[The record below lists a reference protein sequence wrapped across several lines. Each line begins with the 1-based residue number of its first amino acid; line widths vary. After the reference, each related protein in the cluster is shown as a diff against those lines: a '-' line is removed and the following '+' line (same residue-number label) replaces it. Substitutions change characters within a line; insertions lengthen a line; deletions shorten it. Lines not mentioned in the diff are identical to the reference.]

1 MKLAP
6 IFLLCAWAIQAQQ
19 PDSST
24 AAQPSPAQPSPGQ
37 PSTEEQ
43 QDLMRAVNEG
53 TSPVDL
59 IRSLEA
65 HLAKYPNS
73 VQRADLDRTLA
84 KAAIESNDVP
94 RIAKY
99 GELAVA
105 VWPDD
110 FQLRDRLAYAFVI
123 LGGSESARGQEYA
136 AKAYKYARA
145 FEDLVDKMPVATGR
159 DAAHQQDEQERA
171 MARALMYQAR
181 ARTIQNDSPDA
192 LRLAARAFSAY
203 PGEESA
209 REWAE
214 ALIRAGQQAEAIEH
228 LADAFVIPDPY
239 ATDDKRQGDRLLM
252 GELYTKIHGSEKGLG
267 DLILASYDRVSTMV
281 ETRRQRLLALSPNS
295 SLADPMEFTV
305 TGLDG
310 KKLQLASLKGKLLIM
325 DFWATWCVP
334 CRVQH
339 PLYET
344 LRDRFG
350 SRGDV
355 AFLEMNADEDRSIV
369 EPFLTAQ
376 NWNKAVYFED
386 GLARLLN
393 VMNIPTT
400 ILIDKD
406 GRLASR
412 MDGFDPATFL
422 DQMTARI
429 QSLLPDSAAPA
440 K

>member
-1 MKLAP
+1 MKLAAM
-6 IFLLCAWAIQAQQ
+6 ILLGSWAILAQQ
-19 PDSST
+19 PE
-24 AAQPSPAQPSPGQ
+24 PSV
-37 PSTEEQ
+37 EEQ
-43 QDLMRAVNEG
+43 QDLVRAVNEG

-59 IRSLEA
+59 IRGLEA

-73 VQRADLDRTLA
+73 VQRADIERSLA
-84 KAAIESNDVP
+84 KAAIEGNDVP

-99 GELAVA
+99 GESAFATSSADL
-105 VWPDD
+105 
-110 FQLRDRLAYAFVI
+110 QLLDRLAYAFLT
-123 LGGSESARGQEYA
+123 LGGEENA

-171 MARALMYQAR
+171 LSRALVYQAR
-181 ARTIQNDSPDA
+181 ARTIEKDTPDA

-203 PGEESA
+203 PGEETA
-209 REWAE
+209 RQWAE
-214 ALIRAGQQAEAIEH
+214 VLLRGGRQADAIEH
-228 LADAFVIPDPY
+228 LAEAFVIPDPH
-239 ATDDKRQGDRLLM
+239 ATDDQRQGDRLLL
-252 GELYTKIHGSEKGLG
+252 GELYTKVHGSEMGLG
-267 DLILASYDRVSTMV
+267 DLVLSTYDRVSTIV
-281 ETRRQRLLALSPNS
+281 ETRRKKLLALEPNS

-344 LRDRFG
+344 LRQQFSAR
-350 SRGDV
+350 SDV
-355 AFLEMNADEDRSIV
+355 VFLEMNADEDRSVV
-369 EPFLTAQ
+369 EPFLTAEK
-376 NWNKAVYFED
+376 WDKTVYFED

-400 ILIDKD
+400 ILIDKS
-406 GRLASR
+406 GRIVSR
-412 MDGFDPATFL
+412 MDGFDPSTFL
-422 DQMTARI
+422 NQMTGRI
-429 QSLLPDSAAPA
+429 QSLLSESSVPA

>member
-1 MKLAP
+1 MKRAAL
-6 IFLLCAWAIQAQQ
+6 IFLCACTALAQQ
-19 PDSST
+19 
-24 AAQPSPAQPSPGQ
+24 AQPSI
-37 PSTEEQ
+37 EEQ

-59 IRSLEA
+59 IRALEA
-65 HLAKYPNS
+65 YLAKYPNTT
-73 VQRADLDRTLA
+73 QRADLERTLA

-99 GELAVA
+99 GESAVA
-105 VWPDD
+105 TSAED
-110 FQLRDRLAYAFVI
+110 FQLLDRLAYAFLT
-123 LGGSESARGQEYA
+123 LGGPENA

-159 DAAHQQDEQERA
+159 DAVHQQDEQERA
-171 MARALMYQAR
+171 IGRALVYQAR
-181 ARTIQNDSPDA
+181 ARTIQKDTPDA

-203 PGEESA
+203 PGEETA

-214 ALIRAGQQAEAIEH
+214 VLIRAGQQADAIEH
-228 LADAFVIPDPY
+228 LAEAFVIPDPY
-239 ATDDKRQGDRLLM
+239 TTDEKRQGDRLLL
-252 GELYTKIHGSEKGLG
+252 GELYTKLHGSEKGLG
-267 DLILASYDRVSTMV
+267 DLTLSAYDRVSTTV
-281 ETRRQRLLALSPNS
+281 ETRRKKLLALDPNS

-310 KKLQLASLKGKLLIM
+310 KKLQLASLKGKLLIL

-344 LRDRFG
+344 LRERFG
-350 SRGDV
+350 ARGDV
-355 AFLEMNADEDRSIV
+355 AFLEMNSDDDRTVV
-369 EPFLTAQ
+369 EPFLTAEK
-376 NWNKAVYFED
+376 WDKAVYFED

-400 ILIDKD
+400 ILIDKS

-412 MDGFDPATFL
+412 MDGFDPSTFL
-422 DQMTARI
+422 DQMAGRI
-429 QSLLPDSAAPA
+429 QELLADSAAPA

>member
-1 MKLAP
+1 MKLAA
-6 IFLLCAWAIQAQQ
+6 IILLSSWTMLAQQ
-19 PDSST
+19 PG
-24 AAQPSPAQPSPGQ
+24 PSV
-37 PSTEEQ
+37 EEQ

-59 IRSLEA
+59 IRGLEA

-73 VQRADLDRTLA
+73 SQRLDIERSLA
-84 KAAIESNDVP
+84 KAAIEDNDVP

-99 GELAVA
+99 GESAVA
-105 VWPDD
+105 TSSAD
-110 FQLRDRLAYAFVI
+110 FQLLDRLAYAFLT
-123 LGGSESARGQEYA
+123 LGGEENA

-171 MARALMYQAR
+171 MGRALMYQAR
-181 ARTIQNDSPDA
+181 ARTIEKDTPDA

-203 PGEESA
+203 PGEETA

-214 ALIRAGQQAEAIEH
+214 VLLRGGQPADAIEH
-228 LADAFVIPDPY
+228 LAEAFVIPDPH
-239 ATDDKRQGDRLLM
+239 ATDEQRQGDRLLL
-252 GELYTKIHGSEKGLG
+252 GELYAKVHGSEMGLG
-267 DLILASYDRVSTMV
+267 DLVLSTYDRVSTIV
-281 ETRRQRLLALSPNS
+281 ESRRKKLLALEPNS
-295 SLADPMEFTV
+295 SLANPMEFTV

-310 KKLQLASLKGKLLIM
+310 KKLQLASLKGKLLIL

-344 LRDRFG
+344 LRERFG

-355 AFLEMNADEDRSIV
+355 AFLEMNADEDHSVV
-369 EPFLTAQ
+369 EPFLTAEM
-376 NWNKAVYFED
+376 WDKTVYFED

-400 ILIDKD
+400 ILIDKS
-406 GRLASR
+406 GSIVSR
-412 MDGFDPATFL
+412 MDGFDPSTFL
-422 DQMTARI
+422 DQMTSRI
-429 QSLLPDSAAPA
+429 QAIIDA

>member
-1 MKLAP
+1 MRLAACVL
-6 IFLLCAWAIQAQQ
+6 FCAMAGIAQQ
-19 PDSST
+19 V
-24 AAQPSPAQPSPGQ
+24 QPAQPSPQ

-59 IRSLEA
+59 IRALEA
-65 HLAKYPNS
+65 HLAKHPNS
-73 VQRADLDRTLA
+73 VQRADVERTLA

-99 GELAVA
+99 GELAA
-105 VWPDD
+105 AAGPDD
-110 FQLRDRLAYAFVI
+110 FQLLDRLAYAFLI
-123 LGGSESARGQEYA
+123 LGGPENAT
-136 AKAYKYARA
+136 KAYKYARA

-159 DAAHQQDEQERA
+159 DAAHQQDDQERA
-171 MARALMYQAR
+171 ASRALMYQAR
-181 ARTIQNDSPDA
+181 ARTIQNDSADA

-214 ALIRAGQQAEAIEH
+214 VLIQGGRPADAIEH

-239 ATDDKRQGDRLLM
+239 TTDDKRQGDGQLL
-252 GELYTKIHGSEKGLG
+252 GQLYAKLHGSEKGLG

-281 ETRRQRLLALSPNS
+281 ETRRQRLLALTPNS

-344 LRDRFG
+344 LRERFG
-350 SRGDV
+350 SREDV
-355 AFLEMNADEDRSIV
+355 AFLEMNSDDDRSVV
-369 EPFLTAQ
+369 EPFLTAEK
-376 NWNKAVYFED
+376 WDKAVYFED

-400 ILIDKD
+400 ILIDKS

>member
-1 MKLAP
+1 MRLTVFILFCTMA
-6 IFLLCAWAIQAQQ
+6 AIAQQ
-19 PDSST
+19 S
-24 AAQPSPAQPSPGQ
+24 QPSPA

-59 IRSLEA
+59 IRALEA
-65 HLAKYPNS
+65 HLAKYPNT
-73 VQRADLDRTLA
+73 VQRADLEHTLA

-99 GELAVA
+99 GESAA
-105 VWPDD
+105 AASPDD
-110 FQLRDRLAYAFVI
+110 FQLLDRLAYAFLI
-123 LGGSESARGQEYA
+123 LGGPENAG
-136 AKAYKYARA
+136 KAYKYARA

-159 DAAHQQDEQERA
+159 DAVHQQDDQERA
-171 MARALMYQAR
+171 IGRALTYQAR
-181 ARTIQNDSPDA
+181 ARTIQNDIPDA

-203 PGEESA
+203 PGEETA

-214 ALIRAGQQAEAIEH
+214 VLLRASRRDEAVEH

-267 DLILASYDRVSTMV
+267 DLILAAYDRVSTQV
-281 ETRRQRLLALSPNS
+281 ETRRKKLLALDPNS
-295 SLADPMEFTV
+295 SVADPMEFTV
-305 TGLDG
+305 TALDG

-344 LRDRFG
+344 LRERFG
-350 SRGDV
+350 SRADV
-355 AFLEMNADEDRSIV
+355 AFLEMNADEDHSVV
-369 EPFLTAQ
+369 EPFLTAEK
-376 NWNKAVYFED
+376 WDKAVYFED

-400 ILIDKD
+400 ILIDKT
-406 GRLASR
+406 GHIASR
-412 MDGFDPATFL
+412 MDGFDPSTFL
-422 DQMTARI
+422 EQMTGRI
-429 QSLLPDSAAPA
+429 QSLLPDSTAPA

>member
-1 MKLAP
+1 MKLAA
-6 IFLLCAWAIQAQQ
+6 IILLSSWTLLAQQ
-19 PDSST
+19 PD
-24 AAQPSPAQPSPGQ
+24 PSV
-37 PSTEEQ
+37 EEQ

-59 IRSLEA
+59 IRGLEA

-73 VQRADLDRTLA
+73 TQRPDIERSLA

-99 GELAVA
+99 GESAVA
-105 VWPDD
+105 TSSAD
-110 FQLRDRLAYAFVI
+110 FQLLDRLAYAFLT
-123 LGGSESARGQEYA
+123 LGGEENA

-145 FEDLVDKMPVATGR
+145 FEDLVDKMPVASGR
-159 DAAHQQDEQERA
+159 DASHQQDEQERA
-171 MARALMYQAR
+171 LGRALVYQAR
-181 ARTIQNDSPDA
+181 ARTIEKDTPDA

-203 PGEESA
+203 PGEETA

-214 ALIRAGQQAEAIEH
+214 VLLRGGQQADAIEH
-228 LADAFVIPDPY
+228 LAEAFVIPDPH
-239 ATDDKRQGDRLLM
+239 ATDDQRQGDRLLL
-252 GELYTKIHGSEKGLG
+252 GELYAKVHGSEMGLG
-267 DLILASYDRVSTMV
+267 DLVLSTYDRVSTIV
-281 ETRRQRLLALSPNS
+281 ESRRKKLLALEPNS

-344 LRDRFG
+344 LRQQFRAR
-350 SRGDV
+350 SDV
-355 AFLEMNADEDRSIV
+355 VFLEMNADEDHSVV
-369 EPFLTAQ
+369 EPFLTAEK
-376 NWNKAVYFED
+376 WDKTVYFED

-400 ILIDKD
+400 ILIDRN
-406 GRLASR
+406 GRIVSR
-412 MDGFDPATFL
+412 MDGFDPSTFL
-422 DQMTARI
+422 DQMTGRI
-429 QSLLPDSAAPA
+429 QSLLSESTLPA